1 MATYT
6 QIMTDRKRLKMDTAA
21 AEFDAM
27 GGGTIPA
34 FADHAKVTIAAA
46 KYYIKRK
53 REVGDW
59 DYGWPTL
66 EMSAKVRAPRSILCA
81 ATEAAKRKR
90 EEEIKARLA
99 ACQALE
105 GRFFE
110 RKPRPPQ
117 TNAEACAAMLKEW
130 RHRTRRTRS
139 GPRTREVAA

>member
-6 QIMTDRKRLKMDTAA
+6 QIMADRKRLKMDTAA
-21 AEFDAM
+21 AEFDAI

-34 FADHAKVTIAAA
+34 FADHAKVTICAA

-59 DYGWPTL
+59 DYGWPTAK
-66 EMSAKVRAPRSILCA
+66 MSAKVRAPRSVLWA

-90 EEEIKARLA
+90 EEEIKARLE
-99 ACQALE
+99 ACQAIE
-105 GRFFE
+105 GRYLE
-110 RKPRPPQ
+110 RKPPPPQ

-130 RHRTRRTRS
+130 RQRTGRAKP
-139 GPRTREVAA
+139 GARTREVVA